1 MNIRSQYLHLIL
13 LILCGWQLLLGDVF
27 AEDKVL
33 NADQINQTPAS
44 LTEYFSVLEDPA
56 QTLSLTEV
64 QRSDIA
70 SRFTA
75 NHAPAASLNYGY
87 TTSAYWLRF
96 TLKNDTARLL
106 DRMLEISYSDLSEV
120 QFYQPLADGTYYKS
134 VVTGFAQPF
143 ATRPYANRFFVFP
156 VALPEHSEQ
165 VYYLR
170 IQSNNGMVVPIR
182 LWEPQAFHSYERK
195 DYSIQAWYFGMV
207 VAIAIFNLLL
217 FFALRDVVYLMYVS
231 YVMSLSLGIAAQNGL
246 ALELLWADTHRWSDI
261 STTACFT
268 LAGGFAVI
276 FIRKMLNTR
285 KNIPRFDRLLR
296 TYVGISLLIPIM
308 YAALP
313 QTFGILNNE
322 IFNQSLTLFDGVG
335 VILDV
340 GIGIYLSLKH
350 QRSAIFFLAAFLL
363 IAIGA
368 SISVLRDL
376 GLLPFNTFTVNALQF
391 GSAMEILLMA
401 LALADRFIVIRR
413 EKEKAQQQLVE
424 SLQSSERML
433 EERVEQRTAELQ
445 TLNEALEK
453 AESEQR
459 LARETSEQALVEK
472 GRFMD
477 MLTHELKTPISVV
490 SLTLGHMSGQESL
503 KCRAEHALQDMN
515 DIVERCAQMDSLE
528 QHKLIPHAQRC
539 QIDHILS
546 ELRSSS
552 AAPDRISI
560 TADSLPDLNSDQQL
574 IHVILG
580 NLFNNAIKYSQPETV
595 IDIRAEAA
603 QRSGKL
609 GIQVM
614 VQNQPGAAGL
624 PDPEQVFDKY
634 YRSSGAHR
642 QTGSGLGL
650 YLVRSFTQLLGGQVA
665 YDVVQER
672 VRFTLWIPC

>member
-1 MNIRSQYLHLIL
+1 ML
-13 LILCGWQLLLGDVF
+13 D
-27 AEDKVL
+27 
-33 NADQINQTPAS
+33 ADQINLTPAS

-64 QRSDIA
+64 RRSDIA

-106 DRMLEISYSDLSEV
+106 DRMLEISYSDLSDV
-120 QFYQPLADGTYYKS
+120 QFYQPLADGTYQS
-134 VVTGFAQPF
+134 VATGFAQPF

-195 DYSIQAWYFGMV
+195 DYSVQAWYFGMV

-217 FFALRDVVYLMYVS
+217 FFALRDVIYLMYVS

-246 ALELLWADTHRWSDI
+246 ALEFLWADTQRWSDI

-276 FIRKMLNTR
+276 FIRQMLDTR
-285 KNIPRFDRLLR
+285 KNTPRFDRLLR
-296 TYVGISLLIPIM
+296 IFAGISLLFPIM
-308 YAALP
+308 YAAPP
-313 QTFGILNNE
+313 QTFGILTHE

-340 GIGIYLSLKH
+340 GIAIYLSLKH
-350 QRSAIFFLAAFLL
+350 QRSALFFLVAFLL

-401 LALADRFIVIRR
+401 LALADRFLVIRR

-424 SLQSSERML
+424 TLQSSERML

-445 TLNEALEK
+445 TLNEALEN
-453 AESEQR
+453 AESDQRILLSMASHEFRTPAAMIKASLDSLALLKDIIPPEVAQR
-459 LARETSEQALVEK
+459 LENIGQASLRLNRLANNLISFDRMQELALKPKKQLLDLGQLASEVISKYL
-472 GRFMD
+472 GND
-477 MLTHELKTPISVV
+477 TPQLQLPKHPV
-490 SLTLGHMSGQESL
+490 SLQGDSILLSIALHNLIDNALRYHKSIDFPIIVSIEESL
-503 KCRAEHALQDMN
+503 APE
-515 DIVERCAQMDSLE
+515 
-528 QHKLIPHAQRC
+528 
-539 QIDHILS
+539 DHWI
-546 ELRSSS
+546 ELRV
-552 AAPDRISI
+552 ADLGAGIPD
-560 TADSLPDLNSDQQL
+560 TDKEL
-574 IHVILG
+574 I
-580 NLFNNAIKYSQPETV
+580 FQRFYSTQ
-595 IDIRAEAA
+595 
-603 QRSGKL
+603 G
-609 GIQVM
+609 
-614 VQNQPGAAGL
+614 
-624 PDPEQVFDKY
+624 EQ
-634 YRSSGAHR
+634 S
-642 QTGSGLGL
+642 SGLGL
-650 YLVRSFTQLLGGQVA
+650 SIVRSIAQAHGGTAFALDNTPRGSVM
-665 YDVVQER
+665 VIR
-672 VRFTLWIPC
+672 L